1 MCGHSCTSEKFGWQA
16 AISKDLLSV
25 QQAIFNVTW
34 QEKTAYN
41 NCGRRLWKLTADTQG
56 FVLRSLRRMRKQGMC
71 TTKSLQ
77 AELALV

>member
-34 QEKTAYN
+34 QEK
-41 NCGRRLWKLTADTQG
+41 NCLQQLWPSALGADSRYARIC
-56 FVLRSLRRMRKQGMC
+56 VALL
-71 TTKSLQ
+71 
-77 AELALV
+77 AEDEEARDVHHKVFAS